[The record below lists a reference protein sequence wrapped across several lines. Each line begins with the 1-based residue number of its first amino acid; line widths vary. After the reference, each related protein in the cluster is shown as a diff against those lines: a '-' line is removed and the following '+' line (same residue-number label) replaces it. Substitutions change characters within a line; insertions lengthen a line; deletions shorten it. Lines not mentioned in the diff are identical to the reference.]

1 MIERINSNEV
11 ERFNRSRIEAALGR
25 SVRPLGIQRFGRSEE
40 NLNRRCKNPMVGNI
54 LEVVNWIQY
63 DSVSFG
69 QSAAFA
75 KTTLFQTPIGQAGK
89 TLADTNMTQ
98 AGQLQSPQKLDI
110 LALRFY
116 VSNTT
121 AQVDVQNIL
130 QNVSFQFYIGTKP
143 MWQGPCLFLTAGC
156 GILQPSAA
164 FSTSGLGLAGAGYGA
179 SSTSVGVPDQRS
191 VYSLTQVLTVE
202 STEAFSVVLTPEH
215 AFNMATTILLGVG
228 TTIYVGLDGE
238 LYRGV
243 Q

>member
-1 MIERINSNEV
+1 MIDRINPKEV
-11 ERFNRSRIEAALGR
+11 ERFNRSRIDRALGR
-25 SVRPLGIQRFGRSEE
+25 SVRPLGMQRFGRSED
-40 NLNRRCKNPMVGNI
+40 NPNRRRQNPMVGNI

-69 QSAAFA
+69 QSAAFT

-110 LALRFY
+110 LAIRFY
-116 VSNTT
+116 VSNNTIP
-121 AQVDVQNIL
+121 VDVQNIL
-130 QNVSFQFYIGTKP
+130 QNVSFQLFVGTKP
-143 MWQGPCLFLTAGC
+143 MWQGPCLWLTAGC
-156 GILQPSAA
+156 GFYSPSVA
-164 FSTSGLGLAGAGYGA
+164 FTTAGLGLAGAGEGA
-179 SSTSVGVPDQRS
+179 FNTSVGVPDQRS
-191 VYSLTQVLTVE
+191 VYSLTQVLTIE

-215 AFNMATTILLGVG
+215 AFNMAVTLSLGVG